1 MRSPGFGTRLRCSVG
16 VADSSDGD
24 GGGIAS
30 ARAVAV
36 HCADVVRERVTEEM
50 PASCEAV
57 FDLVHDY
64 ARRLEWD
71 TLLRSAFVEGGTAGT
86 GAVAVC
92 SGRWLVGG
100 LTLRT
105 VYVRFQRG
113 TVAAVKM
120 VNRPPLFARWAASIR
135 HESLGV
141 APERH
146 RRRADAAPPDLRVH
160 AGDPLRSRRRTLV
173 LPLVPVG
180 RWRSAA
186 CVTPRG

>member
-1 MRSPGFGTRLRCSVG
+1 M
-16 VADSSDGD
+16 
-24 GGGIAS
+24 
-30 ARAVAV
+30 
-36 HCADVVRERVTEEM
+36 VRERVIEEM

-71 TLLRSAFVEGGTAGT
+71 TLLRAAFIEGGTVAGT

-100 LTLRT
+100 MTLRT
-105 VYVRFQRG
+105 VYVSFQRG

-135 HESLGV
+135 HESLGDRRSRIV
-141 APERH
+141 YTYYFRARPAWLAFLLEPILARVFRWET
-146 RRRADAAPPDLRVH
+146 RRRLRALRAALAR
-160 AGDPLRSRRRTLV
+160 AG
-173 LPLVPVG
+173 G
-180 RWRSAA
+180 
-186 CVTPRG
+186 